1 MQVQLRQLSG
11 TTVVVCNVHVASLP
25 AAERASVGVHMA
37 ARVHLPSLVTC
48 QYTQLDPLRPLVMIV
63 QVKEVGDGNINYV
76 YVLEGPAGSLCL
88 KQGHPY
94 VRIMKSWKLSQV
106 CPSGE
111 QELFTLVIHQDEIPR
126 SNSRLCL

>member
-1 MQVQLRQLSG
+1 MHLACR
-11 TTVVVCNVHVASLP
+11 TTWHHKQRGPCHALGHG
-25 AAERASVGVHMA
+25 A
-37 ARVHLPSLVTC
+37 
-48 QYTQLDPLRPLVMIV
+48 

-106 CPSGE
+106 SHLGE
-111 QELFTLVIHQDEIPR
+111 QELLICVLH
-126 SNSRLCL
+126 

>member
-1 MQVQLRQLSG
+1 M
-11 TTVVVCNVHVASLP
+11 
-25 AAERASVGVHMA
+25 
-37 ARVHLPSLVTC
+37 VT
-48 QYTQLDPLRPLVMIV
+48 IV

-106 CPSGE
+106 CHSGE
-111 QELFTLVIHQDEIPR
+111 
-126 SNSRLCL
+126 

>member
-1 MQVQLRQLSG
+1 VPACQLLSG
-11 TTVVVCNVHVASLP
+11 SGRLASKPGHTHCSTSASGEPHNLP
-25 AAERASVGVHMA
+25 LATSM
-37 ARVHLPSLVTC
+37 T
-48 QYTQLDPLRPLVMIV
+48 PLMRLVMFV

-106 CPSGE
+106 CRSGE
-111 QELFTLVIHQDEIPR
+111 QEPLTLVHH
-126 SNSRLCL
+126 